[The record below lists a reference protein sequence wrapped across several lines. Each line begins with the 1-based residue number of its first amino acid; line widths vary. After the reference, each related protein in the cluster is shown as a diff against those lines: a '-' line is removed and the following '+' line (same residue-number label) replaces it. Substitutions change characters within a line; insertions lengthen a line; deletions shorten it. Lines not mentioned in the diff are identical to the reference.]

1 MLLIWKWFP
10 ETGWFSAKK
19 NEEMWVFI
27 VARHPTTP
35 PFHASS
41 SPSLSVSCAL
51 HAEMISIPAELM
63 RFCWTEKRQ
72 GEWVRTKAHT
82 HAQAEASWETHTH
95 THTLYPLLKPYL
107 SLHPHSHAD
116 SDSLRLG
123 HFLASLKKKKNYFP
137 PFAAQVCFLFSSKL
151 QEMLQRWKCWT
162 TITNKAKPN
171 LRFSQIYMPVYPPVQ
186 AVQCTRHTHTH
197 KYESGPRAGPSH
209 HGNTLLC
216 VLNSTVIWGCRTS
229 LPPHIDVGA
238 GFPCSASLS
247 ALAEATLRRQRREAV
262 SPARGPISRAPAR
275 VWLTYRK
282 RRQWKHVK
290 ERAVKR
296 M

>member
-95 THTLYPLLKPYL
+95 THTISTAEAIFK
-107 SLHPHSHAD
+107 SAST
-116 SDSLRLG
+116 
-123 HFLASLKKKKNYFP
+123 LARRQWFTEARTLFGFFKKKKKIIFLPSQLKSVFYF
-137 PFAAQVCFLFSSKL
+137 QVNC
-151 QEMLQRWKCWT
+151 RKCC
-162 TITNKAKPN
+162 KDESVG
-171 LRFSQIYMPVYPPVQ
+171 RQSQIKPSQTWGSVRFTCLYILQCRQHSAHDTHIHTNMSQAPELGPVTMV
-186 AVQCTRHTHTH
+186 THC
-197 KYESGPRAGPSH
+197 
-209 HGNTLLC
+209 C
-216 VLNSTVIWGCRTS
+216 V
-229 LPPHIDVGA
+229 
-238 GFPCSASLS
+238 
-247 ALAEATLRRQRREAV
+247 
-262 SPARGPISRAPAR
+262 
-275 VWLTYRK
+275 Y
-282 RRQWKHVK
+282 
-290 ERAVKR
+290 
-296 M
+296 